1 MATLSAKKKYNIIFS
16 LIWDGNENIMI
27 TCYKMGAITIQA
39 FENPWKIYKKQSVKS
54 IVLIVDRT
62 LGEKANLLDI

>member
-39 FENPWKIYKKQSVKS
+39 FENPWKIYKKNQ
-54 IVLIVDRT
+54 
-62 LGEKANLLDI
+62 